1 MVDIQP
7 LIGYIIE
14 MLVQRYIA
22 PLVDAALLDTP
33 AVYIQGPRQA
43 GKSTLVTMLSEN
55 TGRRYLSLDDAA
67 TLAAARTDPGGFLSR
82 FDGPIAIDEVQA
94 APELGRAIKAA
105 IDRDRR
111 PGRFLLTGSAG
122 IMVIPDLASH
132 LVGRIEL
139 LTLWPLAQREITG
152 MHGSM
157 IDELLAETFVSTP
170 INSEGRQMLLS
181 RLIAGGYPEP
191 LQRTTAESKAR
202 WFNSYESTILQ
213 RDVRDL
219 ANVEN
224 LGIFPNLLRLLA
236 SRDMSILN
244 VADVARTLSLPQTTV
259 KRYLAV
265 LAGLFLIQSL
275 PAWHRNAN
283 ARLAKAPKAMLVDTA
298 LACHLMDVDQDR
310 LEANQTLAGHLIENL
325 VTMELIKQAGWSR
338 TKSDI
343 FHFRTLSGAEVDIVL
358 EDRRGRVVGIEV
370 KFSQTLS
377 KADLRGMEVLRQ
389 AAGQNFL
396 RGVIFYAGHETLPF
410 GPDCWAIPIAALWK
424 SE

>member
-1 MVDIQP
+1 
-7 LIGYIIE
+7 
-14 MLVQRYIA
+14 MLVQRYIT
-22 PLVDAALLDTP
+22 PLVEIAMLDTP

-43 GKSTLVTMLSEN
+43 GKSTLVQMLSEK

-67 TLAAARTDPGGFLSR
+67 TLAAARTDPGGFLAR

-105 IDRDRR
+105 IDRDRK
-111 PGRFLLTGSAG
+111 PGKFLLTGSAG
-122 IMVIPDLASH
+122 IMVIPELALQ
-132 LVGRIEL
+132 LVGRMEL

-152 MHGSM
+152 THGSM
-157 IDELLAETFVSTP
+157 IDELLAEAFVGLP
-170 INSEGRQMLLS
+170 INSEGRQKLLS

-191 LQRTTAESKAR
+191 LQRTTPESKSR
-202 WFNSYESTILQ
+202 WFDSYETTILQ

-236 SRDMSILN
+236 GRDMSILN

-265 LAGLFLIQSL
+265 LSGLFLTGSL
-275 PAWHRNAN
+275 PAWHRNAT
-283 ARLAKAPKAMLVDTA
+283 ARLAKAPKAMLVDTG
-298 LACHLMDVDQDR
+298 LACHLMDLDMDR
-310 LEANQTLAGHLIENL
+310 LEANSTMAGHLVENL
-325 VTMELIKQAGWSR
+325 AAMELIKQAGWAKTRSEF
-338 TKSDI
+338 
-343 FHFRTLSGAEVDIVL
+343 FHFRTLSGAEVDLVL

-377 KADLRGMEVLRQ
+377 KTDLRGMEVLRQ

-396 RGVIFYAGHETLPF
+396 RGIIFYSGHETLPF
-410 GPDCWAIPIAALWK
+410 GPDCWAVPIDALWNGVK
-424 SE
+424 SS